1 MSPHQVRN
9 TPAPI
14 SARGTHFRTLA
25 YGTDSRNSQLIL
37 LGVILSCVINGDSVT
52 GILRQATWLVAT
64 LVVLIIVQIVQSRVA
79 WSSAPYGHGAHLL

>member
-14 SARGTHFRTLA
+14 SARGVHFRTLA

-52 GILRQATWLVAT
+52 GILRQATWLVVT

-79 WSSAPYGHGAHLL
+79 WSPAPYGHGAHLL

>member
-1 MSPHQVRN
+1 M
-9 TPAPI
+9 
-14 SARGTHFRTLA
+14 
-25 YGTDSRNSQLIL
+25 